1 MTVWLIVFGF
11 ISGILGGMGMGGGTL
26 LIPLLNFLDIEQQTI
41 QAINLISFLPMACVA
56 LGLHFKNKL
65 VKPRHTLWMI
75 APACAF
81 CILGRA
87 AYQKHVFRGIENLL
101 RRVYAPAGRVAVDF
115 VRKTD
120 GKGKKDRQGKVAFF
134 RYGKLSFKPPT
145 RAGALSTS
153 RIVHSRTSAVFGR
166 SDRGEK
172 IGEKSV
178 LTIYIYFF
186 MCYYETYS

>member
-26 LIPLLNFLDIEQQTI
+26 LIPLLNRYRTADNSGNQPYQLFAHGVRSARTAFQK
-41 QAINLISFLPMACVA
+41 QA
-56 LGLHFKNKL
+56 GK
-65 VKPRHTLWMI
+65 
-75 APACAF
+75 APPYPVYDSSR
-81 CILGRA
+81 LRVLYSGRA

-153 RIVHSRTSAVFGR
+153 RMCIPGQARCSVGRTEVKKSAKKAF
-166 SDRGEK
+166 
-172 IGEKSV
+172 
-178 LTIYIYFF
+178 
-186 MCYYETYS
+186 